1 MPRAYVVSKEYRY
14 GAKEGADM
22 RTARTLVV
30 AIVLLAG
37 FSGGPET
44 LRATAQK
51 ATPQLGNRPSRS
63 NTEAT
68 RARIGEQV
76 RHQLALMPY
85 YGVFD
90 WIEAQVTAD
99 YSVVLRG
106 QVTRPT
112 TKTDAAY
119 RVKKLESVS
128 KVANQIEELPLSP
141 SDDRTRAAMYR
152 AIFNYNSPLLRYSTF
167 SRPPIHIVVKNG
179 RVALKGV
186 VNDAMDRQLAYTYA
200 RGVPGVFEVRNE
212 LQVIKAQ

>member
-1 MPRAYVVSKEYRY
+1 
-14 GAKEGADM
+14 M
-22 RTARTLVV
+22 RTARALVV

-37 FSGGPET
+37 FWGRPDF
-44 LRATAQK
+44 LWATQQK
-51 ATPQLGNRPSRS
+51 TTPQLGNRSSRS
-63 NTEAT
+63 NAEAT

-76 RHQLALMPY
+76 RHELALMPY

-90 WIEAQVTAD
+90 WIEAQVTPD

-112 TKTDAAY
+112 TKSDAAN

-128 KVANQIEELPLSP
+128 KVVNQIEELPPSP
-141 SDDRTRAAMYR
+141 SDDRTRAATYR
-152 AIFNYNSPLLRYSTF
+152 AIFNYNSPLFRYSTL

-179 RVALKGV
+179 RVALKGF

-212 LQVIKAQ
+212 LQVVKNQ

>member
-1 MPRAYVVSKEYRY
+1 
-14 GAKEGADM
+14 M

-37 FSGGPET
+37 FSGGSEV

-51 ATPQLGNRPSRS
+51 TTPQLGNRSSRT

-76 RHQLALMPY
+76 RHELALMPY

-90 WIEAQVTAD
+90 WIEAQVMAD

-112 TKTDAAY
+112 TRSDAAY

-128 KVANQIEELPLSP
+128 RVVNQIEELPLSP
-141 SDDRTRAAMYR
+141 SDDRTRADMYR
-152 AIFNYNSPLLRYSTF
+152 AIFNYNSPLFRYSTF

-179 RVALKGV
+179 RVALKGF

-212 LQVIKAQ
+212 LQVIKGQ

>member
-1 MPRAYVVSKEYRY
+1 MKM
-14 GAKEGADM
+14 AK
-22 RTARTLVV
+22 TLVV
-30 AIVLLAG
+30 AIVLLPVFWGAHEILWAA
-37 FSGGPET
+37 P
-44 LRATAQK
+44 QK
-51 ATPQLGNRPSRS
+51 TTPQLGSRS
-63 NTEAT
+63 SRPTTEAI

-90 WIEAQVTAD
+90 WIEAQVMPD

-112 TKTDAAY
+112 TKSDAAY
-119 RVKKLESVS
+119 RLRKLESVS
-128 KVANQIEELPLSP
+128 KVVNQIEELPPSP
-141 SDDRTRAAMYR
+141 SDDATRVAMYR
-152 AIFNYNSPLLRYSTF
+152 AIFNYNSPLFRYSTL

-179 RVALKGV
+179 RVALKGF

-212 LQVIKAQ
+212 LKVIKDQ

>member
-1 MPRAYVVSKEYRY
+1 
-14 GAKEGADM
+14 M

-30 AIVLLAG
+30 TIVLLAG
-37 FSGGPET
+37 VSGGSEI
-44 LRATAQK
+44 RATAQK
-51 ATPQLGNRPSRS
+51 TTPQLGNRSSRS

-76 RHQLALMPY
+76 RHELALMPY

-90 WIEAQVTAD
+90 WIEAQVMAD

-112 TKTDAAY
+112 TRSDAAY

-128 KVANQIEELPLSP
+128 KVVNQIEELPLSP
-141 SDDRTRAAMYR
+141 SDDRTRADMYR
-152 AIFNYNSPLLRYSTF
+152 AIFNYNSPLFRYSTF

-179 RVALKGV
+179 RVALKGF